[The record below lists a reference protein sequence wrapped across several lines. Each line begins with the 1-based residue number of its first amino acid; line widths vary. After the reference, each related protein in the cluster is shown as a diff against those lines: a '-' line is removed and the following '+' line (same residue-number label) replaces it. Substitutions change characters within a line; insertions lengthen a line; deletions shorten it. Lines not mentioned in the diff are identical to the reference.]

1 MAAVIVPSHTTSAHL
16 APAHGDPRIAR
27 PARAPERAR
36 PPLRVIDGGRSA
48 GALARQRVY
57 HRRRLVVGLGLV
69 VCVGVLALAVVGV
82 RSLVGAGDPGSRSA
96 PSSSAATAAVPPA
109 AAEAYVVQP
118 GDTLW
123 SIAAQLPY
131 DGDVR
136 ALVDEL
142 ADRAGGPELQAGQR
156 IELSG
161 LAS

>member
-1 MAAVIVPSHTTSAHL
+1 MAAVIIPSHISPSHSETRA
-16 APAHGDPRIAR
+16 GR
-27 PARAPERAR
+27 PARVLEPVRA
-36 PPLRVIDGGRSA
+36 PLRVIDGGRSA

-69 VCVGVLALAVVGV
+69 VCVGVLALALVGV
-82 RSLVGAGDPGSRSA
+82 RSLVGAGESGPRST

-142 ADRAGGPELQAGQR
+142 AGRAGGPELQTGQR
-156 IELSG
+156 IDLSG